1 VSTYE
6 PRKVCLLTSVHGPF
20 DIRIFHKEARSL
32 AKKGYSVTIVVP
44 HSEDTQRDGVEIKAV
59 PVPRTRP
66 ERMSLT
72 LWRLFWSA
80 LDTNA
85 SVFHF
90 HDPELIPIGILLKLL
105 GKRVVYDV
113 HEDVPAD
120 ILDKS
125 WIAPSLRSSISRAA
139 AWTETAAAC
148 RFDAIVAA
156 TPRIAQSFPDTK
168 TLTVQN
174 FPQLDVQLET
184 ETMSYSNREPLIAY
198 VGGISELRGAR
209 EMIEAMSV
217 LSESAPARLQLAGF
231 FDPPE
236 SQQELAKKPGWRRV
250 DFLGWLSPTEVREL
264 LRRSRLGVVVFHPIE
279 NHIMS
284 QPNKL
289 FEYMSAGL
297 PIVASDFPLWRS
309 IIQEARC
316 GILVDPMNPAVI
328 AESIRWLLEKPTEA
342 EAMGLRGREA
352 VRRIYNWENEEQKLV
367 ELYARLMNGNPL
379 RTDCQPIAHT

>member
-1 VSTYE
+1 M
-6 PRKVCLLTSVHGPF
+6 
-20 DIRIFHKEARSL
+20 
-32 AKKGYSVTIVVP
+32 TIVAP

-59 PVPRTRP
+59 PVPRTRS

-72 LWRLFWSA
+72 LWRVFRCA
-80 LDTNA
+80 LSTNA

-90 HDPELIPIGILLKLL
+90 HDPELIPVGMLLKLL

-125 WIAPSLRSSISRAA
+125 WIAPSLRWPIARAA
-139 AWTETAAAC
+139 AWTETLAAC

-156 TPRIAQSFPDTK
+156 TPRIADSFPNIK

-174 FPQLDVQLET
+174 FPQVNVQVDAET
-184 ETMSYSNREPLIAY
+184 TPYGDREPLISY
-198 VGGISELRGAR
+198 VGGISELRGAW
-209 EMIEAMSV
+209 EMIEAMGL
-217 LSESAPARLQLAGF
+217 LSESVPARLQLAGC

-236 SQQELAKKPGWRRV
+236 SQQKLASKPGWERV
-250 DFLGWLSPTEVREL
+250 DFLGWLSPAEVREL
-264 LRRSRLGVVVFHPIE
+264 LGRSCLGVVVFHPIE
-279 NHIMS
+279 NHVMS

-297 PIVASDFPLWRS
+297 PVVASDFPLWRS

-316 GILVDPMNPAVI
+316 GILVHPIKPTAI
-328 AESIRWLLEKPTEA
+328 AEAIRWLLERPTEA
-342 EAMGLRGREA
+342 EAMGHRGREA

-367 ELYARLMNGNPL
+367 ELYARLMNRNPL

>member
-1 VSTYE
+1 MNTCQ
-6 PRKVCLLTSVHGPF
+6 PRRVCLLTSVHGPF
-20 DIRIFHKEARSL
+20 DVRIFHKEAQSL
-32 AKKGYSVTIVVP
+32 ARKGYSVTIVAP

-59 PVPRTRP
+59 PVPRTRS

-72 LWRLFWSA
+72 LWRVFRCA
-80 LDTNA
+80 LSTNA

-90 HDPELIPIGILLKLL
+90 HDPELIPVGMLLKLL

-125 WIAPSLRSSISRAA
+125 WIAPSLRWPIARAA
-139 AWTETAAAC
+139 AWTETLAAC

-156 TPRIAQSFPDTK
+156 TPRIADSFPNIK

-174 FPQLDVQLET
+174 FPQVNVQVDAET
-184 ETMSYSNREPLIAY
+184 TPYGDREPLISY
-198 VGGISELRGAR
+198 VGGISELRGAW
-209 EMIEAMSV
+209 EMIEAMGL
-217 LSESAPARLQLAGF
+217 LSESVPARLQLAGF

-236 SQQELAKKPGWRRV
+236 SQQKLASKPGWERV
-250 DFLGWLSPTEVREL
+250 DFLGWLSPAEVREL
-264 LRRSRLGVVVFHPIE
+264 LGRSCLGVVVFHPIE

-297 PIVASDFPLWRS
+297 PVVASNFPLWRS

-316 GILVDPMNPAVI
+316 GILVDPTNPTAI
-328 AESIRWLLEKPTEA
+328 AEAIRWLLERPAEA
-342 EAMGLRGREA
+342 ESMGLRGREA

-367 ELYARLMNGNPL
+367 ELYAQLMSGNPF
-379 RTDCQPIAHT
+379 RQPIVHT

>member
-1 VSTYE
+1 M
-6 PRKVCLLTSVHGPF
+6 CLLTSVHGPF
-20 DIRIFHKEARSL
+20 DVRIFHKEAQSL
-32 AKKGYSVTIVVP
+32 ARKGYSVTIVAP

-59 PVPRTRP
+59 PVPRTRS

-72 LWRLFWSA
+72 LWRVFRSA
-80 LDTNA
+80 LSTNA

-90 HDPELIPIGILLKLL
+90 HDPELIPVGMLLKLL

-125 WIAPSLRSSISRAA
+125 WIAPSLRWPIARAA
-139 AWTETAAAC
+139 AWTETLAAC

-156 TPRIAQSFPDTK
+156 TPRIADSFPNIK

-174 FPQLDVQLET
+174 FPQVDVQLDAET
-184 ETMSYSNREPLIAY
+184 TPYGDREPLVSY
-198 VGGISELRGAR
+198 LGGISELRGAW
-209 EMIEAMSV
+209 EMIEAMSL
-217 LSESAPARLQLAGF
+217 LSESVPARLQLAGF
-231 FDPPE
+231 FDPPQ
-236 SQQELAKKPGWRRV
+236 SQQKLASKPGWERV
-250 DFLGWLSPTEVREL
+250 DFLGWLSPAEVREL
-264 LRRSRLGVVVFHPIE
+264 LGRSCLGVVVFHPIE

-297 PIVASDFPLWRS
+297 PVVASDFPLWRS
-309 IIQEARC
+309 IIEEARC
-316 GILVDPMNPAVI
+316 GILVDPINPAAI
-328 AESIRWLLEKPTEA
+328 AEAIRWLLERPTEA
-342 EAMGLRGREA
+342 ESMGLRGREA

-367 ELYARLMNGNPL
+367 ELYAQLMSGNPL
-379 RTDCQPIAHT
+379 RQPIVHT

>member
-1 VSTYE
+1 VNTCQ
-6 PRKVCLLTSVHGPF
+6 PRRVCLLTSVHGPF
-20 DIRIFHKEARSL
+20 DVRIFHKEAQSL
-32 AKKGYSVTIVVP
+32 ARKGYSVTIVAP
-44 HSEDTQRDGVEIKAV
+44 HSEDTQRDGVQIKAV
-59 PVPRTRP
+59 PVPRTRS

-72 LWRLFWSA
+72 LWRVFRSA
-80 LDTNA
+80 LSTNA

-90 HDPELIPIGILLKLL
+90 HDPELIPVGMLLKLL

-125 WIAPSLRSSISRAA
+125 WIAPSLRWPIARAA
-139 AWTETAAAC
+139 AWTETLAAC

-156 TPRIAQSFPDTK
+156 TPRIADSFPNIK

-174 FPQLDVQLET
+174 FPQVDVQLDAET
-184 ETMSYSNREPLIAY
+184 TPYGDREPLIAY
-198 VGGISELRGAR
+198 LGGISELRGAR
-209 EMIEAMSV
+209 EMIEAMSL
-217 LSESAPARLQLAGF
+217 LSESTPARLQLAGF

-236 SQQELAKKPGWRRV
+236 SQQELAKEQGWRRV

-264 LRRSRLGVVVFHPIE
+264 LGRSRLGVVVFHPIE
-279 NHIMS
+279 NHTMS

-297 PIVASDFPLWRS
+297 PVVASDFPLWRS

-316 GILVDPMNPAVI
+316 GILVDPIKPTAI
-328 AESIRWLLEKPTEA
+328 AEAIRWFLERPTEA

-379 RTDCQPIAHT
+379 RTDCRPIAHT

>member
-1 VSTYE
+1 MNTCQ
-6 PRKVCLLTSVHGPF
+6 PRRVCLLTSVHGPF
-20 DIRIFHKEARSL
+20 DVRIFHKEAQSL
-32 AKKGYSVTIVVP
+32 ARKGYSVTIVAP

-59 PVPRTRP
+59 PVPRTRS

-72 LWRLFWSA
+72 LWRVFRSA
-80 LDTNA
+80 LSTNA

-90 HDPELIPIGILLKLL
+90 HDPELIPVGMLLKLL

-125 WIAPSLRSSISRAA
+125 WIAPSLRWPIARAA
-139 AWTETAAAC
+139 AWTETLAAC

-156 TPRIAQSFPDTK
+156 TPRIADSFPNIK

-174 FPQLDVQLET
+174 FPQVDVQLDAET
-184 ETMSYSNREPLIAY
+184 TPYGDREPLVSY
-198 VGGISELRGAR
+198 LGGISELRGAW
-209 EMIEAMSV
+209 EMIEAMSL
-217 LSESAPARLQLAGF
+217 LSESVPARLQLAGF
-231 FDPPE
+231 FDPPQ
-236 SQQELAKKPGWRRV
+236 SQQKLASKPGWERV
-250 DFLGWLSPTEVREL
+250 DFLGWLSPAEVREL
-264 LRRSRLGVVVFHPIE
+264 LGRSCLGVVVFHPIE

-297 PIVASDFPLWRS
+297 PVVASDFPLWRS
-309 IIQEARC
+309 IIEEARC
-316 GILVDPMNPAVI
+316 GILVDPINPAAI
-328 AESIRWLLEKPTEA
+328 AEAIRWLLERPTEA
-342 EAMGLRGREA
+342 ESMGLRGREA

-367 ELYARLMNGNPL
+367 ELYAQLMSGNPL
-379 RTDCQPIAHT
+379 RQPIVHT

>member
-1 VSTYE
+1 VNTCQ
-6 PRKVCLLTSVHGPF
+6 PRRVCLLTSVHGPF
-20 DIRIFHKEARSL
+20 DVRIFHKEAQSL
-32 AKKGYSVTIVVP
+32 ARKGYSVTIVAP

-59 PVPRTRP
+59 PVPRTRS

-72 LWRLFWSA
+72 LWRVFRCA
-80 LDTNA
+80 LSTNA

-90 HDPELIPIGILLKLL
+90 HDPELIPVGMLLKLL

-125 WIAPSLRSSISRAA
+125 WIAPSLRWPIARAA
-139 AWTETAAAC
+139 AWTETLAAC

-156 TPRIAQSFPDTK
+156 TPRIADSFPNIK

-174 FPQLDVQLET
+174 FPQVNVQVDAEST
-184 ETMSYSNREPLIAY
+184 PYGDREPLISY
-198 VGGISELRGAR
+198 VGGISELRGAW
-209 EMIEAMSV
+209 EMIEAMGL
-217 LSESAPARLQLAGF
+217 LSESVPARLQLAGC

-236 SQQELAKKPGWRRV
+236 SQQKLASKPGWERV
-250 DFLGWLSPTEVREL
+250 DFLGWLSPAEVREL
-264 LRRSRLGVVVFHPIE
+264 LGRSCLGVVVFHPIE

-297 PIVASDFPLWRS
+297 PVVASNFPLWRS

-316 GILVDPMNPAVI
+316 GILVDPTNPTAI
-328 AESIRWLLEKPTEA
+328 AEAIRWLLERPAEA
-342 EAMGLRGREA
+342 ESMGLRGREA

-367 ELYARLMNGNPL
+367 ELYAQLMSGNPF
-379 RTDCQPIAHT
+379 RQPIVHT

>member
-1 VSTYE
+1 VNTCQ
-6 PRKVCLLTSVHGPF
+6 PRRVCLLTSVHGPF
-20 DIRIFHKEARSL
+20 DVRIFHKEAQSL
-32 AKKGYSVTIVVP
+32 ARKGYSVTIVAP

-59 PVPRTRP
+59 PVPRTRS

-72 LWRLFWSA
+72 LWRVFRCA
-80 LDTNA
+80 LSTNA

-90 HDPELIPIGILLKLL
+90 HDPELIPVGMLLKLL

-125 WIAPSLRSSISRAA
+125 WIAPSLRWPIARAA
-139 AWTETAAAC
+139 AWTETLAAC

-156 TPRIAQSFPDTK
+156 TPRIADSFPNIK

-174 FPQLDVQLET
+174 FPQVNVQVDAET
-184 ETMSYSNREPLIAY
+184 TPYGDREPLISY
-198 VGGISELRGAR
+198 VGGISELRGAW
-209 EMIEAMSV
+209 EMIEAMGL
-217 LSESAPARLQLAGF
+217 LSESVPARLQLAGF

-236 SQQELAKKPGWRRV
+236 SQQKLASKPGWERV
-250 DFLGWLSPTEVREL
+250 DFLGWLSPAEVREL
-264 LRRSRLGVVVFHPIE
+264 LGRSCLGVVVFHPIE

-297 PIVASDFPLWRS
+297 PVVASNFPLWRS

-316 GILVDPMNPAVI
+316 GILVDPTNPTAI
-328 AESIRWLLEKPTEA
+328 AEAIRWLLERPAEA
-342 EAMGLRGREA
+342 ESMGLRGREA

-367 ELYARLMNGNPL
+367 ELYAQLMSGNPL
-379 RTDCQPIAHT
+379 RQPIVHT

>member
-1 VSTYE
+1 MNTCQ
-6 PRKVCLLTSVHGPF
+6 PRRVCLLTSVHGPF
-20 DIRIFHKEARSL
+20 DVRIFHKEAQSL
-32 AKKGYSVTIVVP
+32 ARKGYSVTIVAP

-59 PVPRTRP
+59 PVPRTRS

-72 LWRLFWSA
+72 LWRVFRCA
-80 LDTNA
+80 LSTNA

-90 HDPELIPIGILLKLL
+90 HDPELIPVGMLLKLL

-125 WIAPSLRSSISRAA
+125 WIAPSLRWPIARAA
-139 AWTETAAAC
+139 AWTETLAAC

-156 TPRIAQSFPDTK
+156 TPRIADSFPNIK

-174 FPQLDVQLET
+174 FPQVNVQVDAET
-184 ETMSYSNREPLIAY
+184 TPYGDREPLISY
-198 VGGISELRGAR
+198 VGGISELRGAW
-209 EMIEAMSV
+209 EMIEAMGL
-217 LSESAPARLQLAGF
+217 LSESVPARLQLAGF

-236 SQQELAKKPGWRRV
+236 SQQKLASKPGWERV
-250 DFLGWLSPTEVREL
+250 DFLGWLSPAEVREL
-264 LRRSRLGVVVFHPIE
+264 LGRSCLGVVVFHPIE

-297 PIVASDFPLWRS
+297 PVVASNFPLWRS

-316 GILVDPMNPAVI
+316 GILVDPTNPTAI
-328 AESIRWLLEKPTEA
+328 AEAIRWLLERPAEA
-342 EAMGLRGREA
+342 ESMGLRGREA

-367 ELYARLMNGNPL
+367 ELYAQLMSGSPL
-379 RTDCQPIAHT
+379 RQPIVHT

>member
-1 VSTYE
+1 MNTCQ
-6 PRKVCLLTSVHGPF
+6 PRRVCLLTSVHGPF
-20 DIRIFHKEARSL
+20 DVRIFHKEAQSL
-32 AKKGYSVTIVVP
+32 ARKGYSVTIVAP

-59 PVPRTRP
+59 PVPRTRS

-72 LWRLFWSA
+72 LWRVFRSA
-80 LDTNA
+80 LSTNA

-90 HDPELIPIGILLKLL
+90 HDPELIPVGMLLKLL

-125 WIAPSLRSSISRAA
+125 WIAPSLRWPIARAA
-139 AWTETAAAC
+139 AWTETLAAC

-156 TPRIAQSFPDTK
+156 TPRIADSFPNIK

-174 FPQLDVQLET
+174 FPQVDVQLDAET
-184 ETMSYSNREPLIAY
+184 TPYGDREPLVSY
-198 VGGISELRGAR
+198 VGGISELRGAW
-209 EMIEAMSV
+209 EMIEAMSL
-217 LSESAPARLQLAGF
+217 LSESVPARLQLAGF
-231 FDPPE
+231 FDPPQ
-236 SQQELAKKPGWRRV
+236 SQQKLASKLGWERV
-250 DFLGWLSPTEVREL
+250 DFLGWLSPAEVREL
-264 LRRSRLGVVVFHPIE
+264 LGRSCLGVVVFHPIE

-297 PIVASDFPLWRS
+297 PVVASDFPLWRS
-309 IIQEARC
+309 IIEEARC
-316 GILVDPMNPAVI
+316 GILVDPINPAAI
-328 AESIRWLLEKPTEA
+328 AEAIRWLLERPAEA
-342 EAMGLRGREA
+342 ESMGLRGREA

-367 ELYARLMNGNPL
+367 ELYAQLMSGNPF
-379 RTDCQPIAHT
+379 RQPIVHT

>member
-1 VSTYE
+1 VSTCK
-6 PRKVCLLTSVHGPF
+6 RRTVCLLTSVHRPF
-20 DIRIFHKEARSL
+20 DVRIFHKEAQSL
-32 AKKGYSVTIVVP
+32 TKAGYLVTIVAP
-44 HSEDTQRDGVEIKAV
+44 HGENMQRDGVEIKAV

-72 LWRLFWSA
+72 LWRVFRSA
-80 LDTNA
+80 LNTKA
-85 SVFHF
+85 STFHF
-90 HDPELIPIGILLKLL
+90 HDPELIPVGMLLKLL

-125 WIAPSLRSSISRAA
+125 WIPPLLRRPIARAV
-139 AWTETAAAC
+139 AWTEALAAS

-156 TPRIAQSFPDTK
+156 TPAIARSFPKKK

-174 FPQLDVQLET
+174 FPQFDVQLGAET
-184 ETMSYSNREPLIAY
+184 TSYRDREPLIVY

-209 EMIEAMSV
+209 EMIEAMS
-217 LSESAPARLQLAGF
+217 LLCESTRARLQLAGS

-236 SQQELAKKPGWRRV
+236 SQQELANQPGWGRV

-264 LRRSRLGVVVFHPIE
+264 LGKSRLGLVVFHAIE
-279 NHIMS
+279 NHVMS

-297 PIVASDFPLWRS
+297 PVVASDFPLWRS
-309 IIQEARC
+309 IIQEAGC
-316 GILVDPMNPAVI
+316 GILVDPVNPADI
-328 AESIRWLLEKPTEA
+328 AGAIRWLLERPAEA
-342 EAMGLRGREA
+342 EAMGQRGREA
-352 VRRIYNWENEEQKLV
+352 VRRVYNWENEERKLV
-367 ELYARLMNGNPL
+367 ELYARLMDRNSL
-379 RTDCQPIAHT
+379 RTDCRPIPHT

>member
-1 VSTYE
+1 MNTCQ
-6 PRKVCLLTSVHGPF
+6 PRRVCLLTSVHGPF
-20 DIRIFHKEARSL
+20 DVRIFHKEAQSL
-32 AKKGYSVTIVVP
+32 ARKGYSVTIVAP

-59 PVPRTRP
+59 PVPRTRS

-72 LWRLFWSA
+72 LWRVFRCA
-80 LDTNA
+80 LSTNA

-90 HDPELIPIGILLKLL
+90 HDPELIPVGMLLKLL

-125 WIAPSLRSSISRAA
+125 WIAPSLRWPIARAA
-139 AWTETAAAC
+139 AWTETLAAC

-156 TPRIAQSFPDTK
+156 TPRIADSFPNIK

-174 FPQLDVQLET
+174 FPQVNVQVDAET
-184 ETMSYSNREPLIAY
+184 TPYGDREPLISY
-198 VGGISELRGAR
+198 VGGISELRGAW
-209 EMIEAMSV
+209 EMIEAMGL
-217 LSESAPARLQLAGF
+217 LSESVPARLQLAGC

-236 SQQELAKKPGWRRV
+236 SQQKLASKPGWERV
-250 DFLGWLSPTEVREL
+250 DFLGWLSPAEVREL
-264 LRRSRLGVVVFHPIE
+264 LGRSCLGVVVFHPIE

-297 PIVASDFPLWRS
+297 PVVASNFPLWRS

-316 GILVDPMNPAVI
+316 GILVDPTNPTAI
-328 AESIRWLLEKPTEA
+328 AEAIRWLLERPAEA
-342 EAMGLRGREA
+342 ESMGLRGREA

-367 ELYARLMNGNPL
+367 ELYAQLMSGNPL
-379 RTDCQPIAHT
+379 RQPIVHT

>member
-20 DIRIFHKEARSL
+20 DVRIFHKEARSL

>member
-1 VSTYE
+1 MNTCQ
-6 PRKVCLLTSVHGPF
+6 PRRVCLLTSVHGPF
-20 DIRIFHKEARSL
+20 DVRIFHKEAQSL
-32 AKKGYSVTIVVP
+32 ARKGYSVTIVAP

-59 PVPRTRP
+59 PVPRTRS

-72 LWRLFWSA
+72 LWRVFRCA
-80 LDTNA
+80 LSTNA

-90 HDPELIPIGILLKLL
+90 HDPELIPVGMLLKLL

-125 WIAPSLRSSISRAA
+125 WIAPSLRWPIARAA
-139 AWTETAAAC
+139 AWTETLAAC

-156 TPRIAQSFPDTK
+156 TPRIADSFPNIK

-174 FPQLDVQLET
+174 FPQVNVQVDAET
-184 ETMSYSNREPLIAY
+184 TPYGDREPLISY
-198 VGGISELRGAR
+198 VGGISELRGAW
-209 EMIEAMSV
+209 EMIEAMGL
-217 LSESAPARLQLAGF
+217 LSESVPARLQFAGC

-236 SQQELAKKPGWRRV
+236 SQQKLASKPGWERV
-250 DFLGWLSPTEVREL
+250 DFLGWLSPAEVREL
-264 LRRSRLGVVVFHPIE
+264 LGRSCLGVVVFHPIE

-297 PIVASDFPLWRS
+297 PVVASNFPLWRS

-316 GILVDPMNPAVI
+316 GILVDPTNPTAI
-328 AESIRWLLEKPTEA
+328 AEAIRWLLERPAEA
-342 EAMGLRGREA
+342 ESMGLRGREA

-367 ELYARLMNGNPL
+367 ELYAQLMSGNPF
-379 RTDCQPIAHT
+379 RQPIVHT

>member
-1 VSTYE
+1 VNTCQ
-6 PRKVCLLTSVHGPF
+6 PRRVCFLTSVHGPF
-20 DIRIFHKEARSL
+20 DARIFHKEAQSL
-32 AKKGYSVTIVVP
+32 ARKGYSVTIIAP

-59 PVPRTRP
+59 PVPRTRS

-72 LWRLFWSA
+72 LWRVFRSA
-80 LDTNA
+80 LSTNA

-90 HDPELIPIGILLKLL
+90 HDPELIPVGMLLKIL

-125 WIAPSLRSSISRAA
+125 WIAPSLRSPISRIA

-156 TPRIAQSFPDTK
+156 TPRIADSFPNVN

-174 FPQLDVQLET
+174 FPRVDVQLDGET
-184 ETMSYSNREPLIAY
+184 TPYSDREPLIAY
-198 VGGISELRGAR
+198 VGGISELRGSR
-209 EMIEAMSV
+209 EMIEAMSL

-236 SQQELAKKPGWRRV
+236 SQQELAKKLGWRGV

-264 LRRSRLGVVVFHPIE
+264 LGRSRLGVVVFHPIE

-297 PIVASDFPLWRS
+297 PVVASDFPLWRS

-316 GILVDPMNPAVI
+316 GILVDPIKPTAI
-328 AESIRWLLEKPTEA
+328 AEAIRWLLGRPTEA

-367 ELYARLMNGNPL
+367 ELYARLLNGNPL

>member
-1 VSTYE
+1 MNTCQ
-6 PRKVCLLTSVHGPF
+6 PRRVCLLTSVHGPF
-20 DIRIFHKEARSL
+20 DVRIFHKEAQSL
-32 AKKGYSVTIVVP
+32 ARKGYSVTIVAP

-59 PVPRTRP
+59 PVPRTRS

-72 LWRLFWSA
+72 LWRVFRCA
-80 LDTNA
+80 LSTNA

-90 HDPELIPIGILLKLL
+90 HDPELIPVGMLLKLL

-125 WIAPSLRSSISRAA
+125 WIAPSLRWPIARAA
-139 AWTETAAAC
+139 AWTETLAAC

-156 TPRIAQSFPDTK
+156 TPRIADSFPNIK

-174 FPQLDVQLET
+174 FPQVNVQVDAET
-184 ETMSYSNREPLIAY
+184 TPYGDREPLISY
-198 VGGISELRGAR
+198 VGGISELRGAW
-209 EMIEAMSV
+209 EMIEAMGL
-217 LSESAPARLQLAGF
+217 LSESVPARLQLAGF

-236 SQQELAKKPGWRRV
+236 SQQKLASKPGWERV
-250 DFLGWLSPTEVREL
+250 DFLGWLSPAEVREL
-264 LRRSRLGVVVFHPIE
+264 LGRSCLGVVVFHPIE

-297 PIVASDFPLWRS
+297 PVVASNFPLWRS

-316 GILVDPMNPAVI
+316 GILVDPTNPTAI
-328 AESIRWLLEKPTEA
+328 AEAIRWLLERPAEA
-342 EAMGLRGREA
+342 ESMGLRGREA

-367 ELYARLMNGNPL
+367 ELYAQLMSGNPL
-379 RTDCQPIAHT
+379 RQPIVHT

>member
-1 VSTYE
+1 VNTCQ
-6 PRKVCLLTSVHGPF
+6 PRRVCLLTSVHGPF
-20 DIRIFHKEARSL
+20 DVRIFHKEAQSL
-32 AKKGYSVTIVVP
+32 ARKGYSVTIVAP

-59 PVPRTRP
+59 PVPRTRS

-72 LWRLFWSA
+72 LWRVFRCA
-80 LDTNA
+80 LSTNA

-90 HDPELIPIGILLKLL
+90 HDPELIPVGMLLKLL

-125 WIAPSLRSSISRAA
+125 WIAPSLRWPIARAA
-139 AWTETAAAC
+139 AWTETLAAC

-156 TPRIAQSFPDTK
+156 TPRIADSFPNIK

-174 FPQLDVQLET
+174 FPQVNVQVDAET
-184 ETMSYSNREPLIAY
+184 TPYGDREPLISY
-198 VGGISELRGAR
+198 VGGISELRGAW
-209 EMIEAMSV
+209 EMIEAMGL
-217 LSESAPARLQLAGF
+217 LSESVPARLQLAGF

-236 SQQELAKKPGWRRV
+236 SQQKLASKPGWERV
-250 DFLGWLSPTEVREL
+250 DFLGWLSPAEVREL
-264 LRRSRLGVVVFHPIE
+264 LGRSCLGVVVFHPIE

-297 PIVASDFPLWRS
+297 PVVASNFPLWRS

-316 GILVDPMNPAVI
+316 GILVDPTNPTAI
-328 AESIRWLLEKPTEA
+328 AEAIRWLLERPAEA
-342 EAMGLRGREA
+342 ESMGLRGREA

-367 ELYARLMNGNPL
+367 ELYAQLMSGSPL
-379 RTDCQPIAHT
+379 RQPIVHT

>member
-1 VSTYE
+1 M
-6 PRKVCLLTSVHGPF
+6 CLLTSVHGPF
-20 DIRIFHKEARSL
+20 DVRIFHKEAQSL
-32 AKKGYSVTIVVP
+32 ARKGYSVTIVAP
-44 HSEDTQRDGVEIKAV
+44 HSEDTQRDGIEIKAV
-59 PVPRTRP
+59 PVPRTRS

-72 LWRLFWSA
+72 LWRVFRCA
-80 LDTNA
+80 LSTNA
-85 SVFHF
+85 RVFHF
-90 HDPELIPIGILLKLL
+90 HDPELIPVGMLLKLL

-125 WIAPSLRSSISRAA
+125 WIAPSLRWPIARAA
-139 AWTETAAAC
+139 AWTETLAAC

-156 TPRIAQSFPDTK
+156 TPRIADSFPNIK

-174 FPQLDVQLET
+174 FPQVNVQVDAEST
-184 ETMSYSNREPLIAY
+184 PYGDREPLISY
-198 VGGISELRGAR
+198 VGGISELRGAW
-209 EMIEAMSV
+209 EMIEAMGL
-217 LSESAPARLQLAGF
+217 LSESVPARLQLAGC

-236 SQQELAKKPGWRRV
+236 SQQKLASKPGWERV
-250 DFLGWLSPTEVREL
+250 DFLGWLSPAEVREL
-264 LRRSRLGVVVFHPIE
+264 LGRSCLGVVVFHPIE

-297 PIVASDFPLWRS
+297 PVVASNFPLWRS

-316 GILVDPMNPAVI
+316 GILVDPTNPTAI
-328 AESIRWLLEKPTEA
+328 AEAIRWLLERPAEA
-342 EAMGLRGREA
+342 ESMGLRGREA

-367 ELYARLMNGNPL
+367 ELYAQLMSGNPF
-379 RTDCQPIAHT
+379 RQPIVHT

>member
-1 VSTYE
+1 M
-6 PRKVCLLTSVHGPF
+6 CLLTSVHGPF
-20 DIRIFHKEARSL
+20 DVRIFHKEAQSL
-32 AKKGYSVTIVVP
+32 ARKGYSVTIVAP

-59 PVPRTRP
+59 PVPRTRS

-72 LWRLFWSA
+72 LWRVFRSA
-80 LDTNA
+80 LSTNA

-90 HDPELIPIGILLKLL
+90 HDPELIPVGMLLKLL

-125 WIAPSLRSSISRAA
+125 WIAPSLRWPIARAA
-139 AWTETAAAC
+139 AWTETLAAC

-156 TPRIAQSFPDTK
+156 TPRIADSFPNIK

-174 FPQLDVQLET
+174 FPQVDVQLDAET
-184 ETMSYSNREPLIAY
+184 TPYGDREPLVSY
-198 VGGISELRGAR
+198 VGGISELRGAW
-209 EMIEAMSV
+209 EMIEAMSL
-217 LSESAPARLQLAGF
+217 LSESVPARLQLAGF
-231 FDPPE
+231 FDPPQ
-236 SQQELAKKPGWRRV
+236 SQQKLASKLGWERV
-250 DFLGWLSPTEVREL
+250 DFLGWLSPAEVREL
-264 LRRSRLGVVVFHPIE
+264 LGRSCLGVVVFHPIE

-297 PIVASDFPLWRS
+297 PVVASDFPLWRS
-309 IIQEARC
+309 IIEEARC
-316 GILVDPMNPAVI
+316 GILVDPINPAAI
-328 AESIRWLLEKPTEA
+328 AEAIRWLLERPAEA
-342 EAMGLRGREA
+342 ESMGLRGREA

-367 ELYARLMNGNPL
+367 ELYAQLMSGNPF
-379 RTDCQPIAHT
+379 RQPIVHT

>member
-1 VSTYE
+1 MSTYE
-6 PRKVCLLTSVHGPF
+6 RRKICLITSVHGPF
-20 DIRIFHKEARSL
+20 DVRIFHKEARSL
-32 AKKGYSVTIVVP
+32 AKKGYSVTIVAP
-44 HSEDTQRDGVEIKAV
+44 HSEDTQRDGVEIRAV

-90 HDPELIPIGILLKLL
+90 HDPELIPVGILLKLL

-125 WIAPSLRSSISRAA
+125 WIAPSLRSPISRVA
-139 AWTETAAAC
+139 AWTETVVAC

-156 TPRIAQSFPDTK
+156 TPRIADSFPNMK

-174 FPQLDVQLET
+174 FPQVDLQLEGRT
-184 ETMSYSNREPLIAY
+184 TPYCDREPLVAY

-209 EMIEAMSV
+209 EMIEAMSL
-217 LSESAPARLQLAGF
+217 LSESASARLQLAGF

-236 SQQELAKKPGWRRV
+236 SQQEMAKKPGWRRV

-264 LRRSRLGVVVFHPIE
+264 LGRSRLGVVVFHPIE
-279 NHIMS
+279 NHVMS

-297 PIVASDFPLWRS
+297 PVVASDFPLWRS

-316 GILVDPMNPAVI
+316 GILVDPMNPTAI
-328 AESIRWLLEKPTEA
+328 ADAIRWFLERPTEA

-352 VRRIYNWENEEQKLV
+352 VRHIYNWENEEQKLV
-367 ELYARLMNGNPL
+367 ELYARLMNGNSR
-379 RTDCQPIAHT
+379 RTDSKPIAHA